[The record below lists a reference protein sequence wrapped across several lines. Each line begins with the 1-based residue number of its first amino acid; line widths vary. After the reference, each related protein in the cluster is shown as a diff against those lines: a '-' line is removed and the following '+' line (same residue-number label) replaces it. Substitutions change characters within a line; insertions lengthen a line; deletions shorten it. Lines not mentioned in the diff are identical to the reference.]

1 MIHSRSRATR
11 APPSE
16 LRTQNSEL
24 ILTTT
29 PAARDVRT
37 EAPRIAPEA
46 EERIFRKIAWRLMPL
61 LIAGYIL
68 NYLDRNNVG
77 FAALTMNR
85 ELGLS
90 ATQFGRAGGIFFL
103 GYCLF
108 ELPSNVAL
116 YRVGPRIWLAR
127 IMITWGV
134 ISAATIFATGPM
146 SLYLLRFLLGVA
158 EAGFF
163 PGVAF
168 YLGTWFPSEYRTRMI
183 AWFMVAVPLSS
194 VVAGPVS
201 GELLR
206 MDGIAGLSGWKWLFL
221 LEGMP
226 VVVIGLVML
235 KVLADRPER
244 AHWLTDRE
252 RQVVHH
258 RLSSERREREV
269 RHLGRALKDARVL
282 ILAGVQFGFLVGSYG
297 VGLFLPQIIKL
308 GDLSNREVGFVSSAC
323 YIVATI
329 GMVVWASQVDRH
341 GGKFVNLATAC
352 LVSAVGFVGAI
363 ASANFWV
370 SLTGVTVALTGINAA
385 RGIFWT
391 IPPRFLTGM
400 AAAGGLAFINSIGTM
415 GGFVGPSVM
424 GWLTDRTGS
433 YDAGLAAM
441 SVFLLIA
448 SGLSWSLK
456 LLVTMD

>member
-1 MIHSRSRATR
+1 LATPPLTAHAVTRDATR
-11 APPSE
+11 
-16 LRTQNSEL
+16 
-24 ILTTT
+24 TT
-29 PAARDVRT
+29 AA
-37 EAPRIAPEA
+37 A
-46 EERIFRKIAWRLMPL
+46 EDRVFVKIAWRLMPL

-85 ELGLS
+85 ELGLN
-90 ATQFGRAGGIFFL
+90 ATQFGRASGIFFL
-103 GYCLF
+103 GYCFF
-108 ELPSNVAL
+108 ELPSNIAL

-127 IMITWGV
+127 IMITWGLV
-134 ISAATIFATGPM
+134 SAATIFATGPM

-183 AWFMVAVPLSS
+183 AWFMVAVPLSA
-194 VVAGPVS
+194 VVAGPLS
-201 GELLR
+201 GELLQ
-206 MDGIAGLSGWKWLFL
+206 MDGIAGLAGWKWLFL
-221 LEGMP
+221 LQGLP
-226 VVVIGLVML
+226 VVAIG
-235 KVLADRPER
+235 
-244 AHWLTDRE
+244 LTDRE
-252 RQVVHH
+252 RQVVHD
-258 RLSSERREREV
+258 RLGNERREREV
-269 RHLGRALKDARVL
+269 RHLGAALKDVRVL
-282 ILAGVQFGFLVGSYG
+282 ILAGVQLGFLVGSYG

-308 GDLSNREVGFVSSAC
+308 GSLSNRQVGFVSSAC

-329 GMVVWASQVDRH
+329 GMVAWASQVDRR
-341 GGKFVNLATAC
+341 GGKIVNLTLAC

-363 ASANFWV
+363 VSSNFWV
-370 SLTGVTVALTGINAA
+370 SLMGVTVALTGINAA

-415 GGFVGPSVM
+415 GGFVGPNVM

-433 YDAGLAAM
+433 YTAGLAAM

-448 SGLSWSLK
+448 TGLSWSLRWF
-456 LLVTMD
+456 VTLD